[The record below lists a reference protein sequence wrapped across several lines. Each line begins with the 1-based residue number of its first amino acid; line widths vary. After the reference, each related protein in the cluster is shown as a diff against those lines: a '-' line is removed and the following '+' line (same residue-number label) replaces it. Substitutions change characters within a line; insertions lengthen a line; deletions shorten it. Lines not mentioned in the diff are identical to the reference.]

1 MKQWDK
7 WKHLWTAMATA
18 QLVVLV
24 LDPNYK
30 QPKGEEK
37 LYQCQLTHV
46 YKVILDTVLESS
58 LRAILR
64 QGEAESVLTKMWA
77 EMISKAK

>member
-37 LYQCQLTHV
+37 LYQ
-46 YKVILDTVLESS
+46 
-58 LRAILR
+58 
-64 QGEAESVLTKMWA
+64 
-77 EMISKAK
+77 